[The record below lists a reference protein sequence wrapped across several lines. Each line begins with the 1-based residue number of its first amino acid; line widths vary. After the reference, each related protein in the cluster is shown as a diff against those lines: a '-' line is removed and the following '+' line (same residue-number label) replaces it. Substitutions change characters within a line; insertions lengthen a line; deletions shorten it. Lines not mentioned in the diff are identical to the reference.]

1 MRKPTKKLLTLL
13 CMLPLSASL
22 HAATPQIGVAMS
34 AFDDNWLTILRS
46 AIAEEAKKEGAAVQM
61 EDGKNEVGTQLNQ
74 IQNFTASSLQAI
86 IVNPVDST
94 AVQSVTDEAKDA
106 DIPLV
111 YVNREPANIATLPD
125 NQAFVGSSEIEGGT
139 LQAKEV
145 CRLLNGKGNVLIM
158 QGDLAQQSAVLR
170 TQAVEDVFKKAPC
183 DGIKVVDKQVA
194 KWTRTG
200 GNNLMT
206 NWLSTNLKFDAVVAN
221 NDEMALGAI
230 QALKAS
236 NRDMKTVV
244 VAGIDATVDALNAM
258 KAGDLDVT
266 VFQDA
271 NAQGHEALVTAMKLV
286 KGEKVDKRVLIPYQL
301 VTSANMNQF
310 MK

>member
-1 MRKPTKKLLTLL
+1 MRTPTKKLLTLL
-13 CMLPLSASL
+13 CMLPLSSAL
-22 HAATPQIGVAMS
+22 HAASPQVGVAMS

-46 AIAEEAKKEGAAVQM
+46 AIADEAKKEGATVQM

-74 IQNFTASSLQAI
+74 IQNFAASSLQAI

-94 AVQSVTDEAKDA
+94 AVQSISDEADA
-106 DIPLV
+106 ASIPLV
-111 YVNREPANIATLPD
+111 YVNREPANIDMLPEK
-125 NQAFVGSSEIEGGT
+125 QAFVGSSEIEGGT

-170 TQAVEDVFKKAPC
+170 TQAVEDVFKQAPC
-183 DGIKVVDKQVA
+183 NGIKVVDKQVA

-206 NWLSTNLKFDAVVAN
+206 NWLSTNLKFDAVIAN

-230 QALKAS
+230 QALHAS
-236 NRDMKTVV
+236 NRDMKSVV
-244 VAGIDATVDALNAM
+244 VAGIDATVDALNSM
-258 KAGDLDVT
+258 KSGDLDVT

-271 NAQGHEALVTAMKLV
+271 TAQGREALITAMKLV
-286 KGEKVDKRVLIPYQL
+286 KGEKVPKRVLIPYQL
-301 VTSANMNQF
+301 VTPENMNQF
-310 MK
+310 LK

>member
-1 MRKPTKKLLTLL
+1 MRNPTKKLITLL
-13 CMLPLSASL
+13 CMLPLSSVL
-22 HAATPQIGVAMS
+22 HAASPQVGVAMS

-46 AIAEEAKKEGAAVQM
+46 AITDEAKKEGATVQM

-74 IQNFTASSLQAI
+74 IQNFAASSLQAI

-94 AVQSVTDEAKDA
+94 AVQSISDEAHEA
-106 DIPLV
+106 EIPLV
-111 YVNREPANIATLPD
+111 YVNREPANINMLPE

-139 LQAKEV
+139 LQGKEV

-183 DGIKVVDKQVA
+183 DGIKVVDKQIA

-230 QALKAS
+230 QALHAS

-271 NAQGHEALVTAMKLV
+271 TAQGREALVTAMKLV
-286 KGEKVDKRVLIPYQL
+286 KGEKVPKRVLIPYQL
-301 VTSANMNQF
+301 VTPANMNQF
-310 MK
+310 LK